1 MYDAQAGRCKLSGTS
16 IRSVRSGDKVMK
28 RTSRAVQLGWFGLM
42 AVGAGYLHVQAQG
55 RAKAEDPAP
64 AGVAPRAVLDK
75 YCVAC
80 HNERLKTAGLM
91 LDRMDVGHV
100 GDSAEIWEKVARK
113 FRTH

>member
-55 RAKAEDPAP
+55 GARAEDPAP
-64 AGVAPRAVLDK
+64 AAVAPRAVLDK
-75 YCVAC
+75 YCVTC

-91 LDRMDVGHV
+91 LDRMDVEHV
-100 GDSAEIWEKVARK
+100 GESPAYGEKYAPK
-113 FRTH
+113 